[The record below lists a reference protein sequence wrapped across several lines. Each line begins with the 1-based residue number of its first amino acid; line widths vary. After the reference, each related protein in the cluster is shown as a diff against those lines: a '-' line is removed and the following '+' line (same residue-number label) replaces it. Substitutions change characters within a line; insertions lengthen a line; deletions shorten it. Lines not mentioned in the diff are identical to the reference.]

1 MQYKS
6 LADVN
11 PRFYT
16 PVSPF
21 SNESIPYYTAY
32 VAFQDPRNALNTIT
46 ELSVFKKI
54 LASCMRYN
62 A

>member
-1 MQYKS
+1 MLYKS

-11 PRFYT
+11 SRFYT

-21 SNESIPYYTAY
+21 SNESIPYYHAY

-46 ELSVFKKI
+46 GFSVFKKNTGI
-54 LASCMRYN
+54 MFEI
-62 A
+62 